1 MKCEADFEYPID
13 TKRKRG
19 RHMEAEEKVLNIRIS
34 VRDLVE
40 FILRSGDIDNRKGGG
55 LGEKEAM
62 QEGSRIHRKIQ
73 GRMGSAYRA
82 EVPIG
87 ITLPG
92 DGYTL
97 TVEGRA
103 DGIFTEQD
111 TVWIDEIKSMYRD
124 PDTLKEAIPV
134 HLAQAKCYAHIYA
147 LQHGLDEI
155 GVQMTYCSLETE
167 EIRRFR
173 EILPAKELS
182 GWFQEVT
189 DAYRKWAEFQRD
201 WRELRRASIQ
211 GLEFPY
217 PWRAGQKKLAMDV
230 YRTILR
236 KKNLFLQAPTGTG
249 KTLSTVYPA
258 VKAVGEGLAERIFLC
273 DGQDD
278 HPDRCRRGIFCPARE
293 WASFKDADAD
303 SQGKGLPVR
312 GDGMQSGCLPARKRA
327 F

>member
-1 MKCEADFEYPID
+1 
-13 TKRKRG
+13 
-19 RHMEAEEKVLNIRIS
+19 
-34 VRDLVE
+34 
-40 FILRSGDIDNRKGGG
+40 
-55 LGEKEAM
+55 
-62 QEGSRIHRKIQ
+62 
-73 GRMGSAYRA
+73 MGSAYRA
-82 EVPIG
+82 EVPLG

-155 GVQMTYCSLETE
+155 GVQIDLLQPGDRGDPAIPGNASDEGAFRLVSGGDRCLPEVGGVSKRLEGASQGFDSGTGVPISMAGRSE
-167 EIRRFR
+167 KAGDGCVSHDPSE
-173 EILPAKELS
+173 KEPVFA
-182 GWFQEVT
+182 G
-189 DAYRKWAEFQRD
+189 ANRYRKDALYRISGGKGS
-201 WRELRRASIQ
+201 R
-211 GLEFPY
+211 G
-217 PWRAGQKKLAMDV
+217 RAGGAD
-230 YRTILR
+230 
-236 KKNLFLQAPTGTG
+236 
-249 KTLSTVYPA
+249 
-258 VKAVGEGLAERIFLC
+258 FLC

-278 HPDRCRRGIFCPARE
+278 HPDRRRRGIFCPARE
-293 WASFKDADAD
+293 WTSFKDADAD

-312 GDGMQSGCLPARKRA
+312 GDGMQSGCLPACKRA

>member
-1 MKCEADFEYPID
+1 
-13 TKRKRG
+13 
-19 RHMEAEEKVLNIRIS
+19 MEAEEKVLNIRIS

-173 EILPAKELS
+173 EMLPAKELS
-182 GWFQEVT
+182 G
-189 DAYRKWAEFQRD
+189 
-201 WRELRRASIQ
+201 
-211 GLEFPY
+211 
-217 PWRAGQKKLAMDV
+217 
-230 YRTILR
+230 
-236 KKNLFLQAPTGTG
+236 
-249 KTLSTVYPA
+249 
-258 VKAVGEGLAERIFLC
+258 
-273 DGQDD
+273 
-278 HPDRCRRGIFCPARE
+278 
-293 WASFKDADAD
+293 
-303 SQGKGLPVR
+303 
-312 GDGMQSGCLPARKRA
+312 
-327 F
+327 

>member
-1 MKCEADFEYPID
+1 MKGEADFEYPID
-13 TKRKRG
+13 MKRKRG

-40 FILRSGDIDNRKGGG
+40 FVLRSGDIDNRKGGG

-73 GRMGSAYRA
+73 GKMGSAYRA
-82 EVPIG
+82 EVPLG

-173 EILPAKELS
+173 EMLPTKELS
-182 GWFQEVT
+182 GCQRDRCLPEVGGVSKRLEGASQGFDSGT
-189 DAYRKWAEFQRD
+189 GVPISMAGRSEKAGDGCVSHDPSEKEPVFAGANRYRKDALYRISGGKGS
-201 WRELRRASIQ
+201 R
-211 GLEFPY
+211 G
-217 PWRAGQKKLAMDV
+217 RAGGAD
-230 YRTILR
+230 
-236 KKNLFLQAPTGTG
+236 
-249 KTLSTVYPA
+249 
-258 VKAVGEGLAERIFLC
+258 FLC

-278 HPDRCRRGIFCPARE
+278 HPDRRRRGIFCPARE
-293 WASFKDADAD
+293 WTSFKDADAD

-312 GDGMQSGCLPARKRA
+312 GDGMQSGCLPACKRA